1 MNQLKLGSINR
12 NQAYLYLIRRL
23 SFSLLI
29 FLLILFIGYLNCIK
43 ELLTDNKKISS
54 LKRPESGS
62 ISKNYDLII
71 KHGNKSEN
79 VNIDI
84 KEKDYTKEEAEKIFG
99 ESERKLNKLILG
111 KNKSLDNITD
121 DINLVSSLENGVSVE
136 WNCDSQCIN
145 YSGKINWE
153 EIDENKEVK
162 VRAIL
167 LLSGYKKEIEF
178 DLILNKEKRD
188 YYKNILDI
196 VNKKNNTD
204 SQREEVNLNDIS
216 KKYKVNFYIKNENKS
231 WIFIIFAFV
240 TGIIIF
246 ILIGKKTDEK
256 IEKRREILEAEYAG
270 LVYKITI
277 LQNSGMSILSA
288 WDKIIRDFEKKNT
301 DNSILY
307 EEMKYAR
314 QKMKM
319 GYSEGQAYLEF
330 GRRCGLHTYI
340 KFSNLLEQNIKKG
353 TKGLKNVLDDE
364 IKEAFEIRKKTAIK
378 RGDKAGTKLLIP
390 MIIML
395 VISMIIIMVPAILS
409 FNL

>member
-1 MNQLKLGSINR
+1 M
-12 NQAYLYLIRRL
+12 
-23 SFSLLI
+23 
-29 FLLILFIGYLNCIK
+29 
-43 ELLTDNKKISS
+43 
-54 LKRPESGS
+54 
-62 ISKNYDLII
+62 
-71 KHGNKSEN
+71 
-79 VNIDI
+79 
-84 KEKDYTKEEAEKIFG
+84 
-99 ESERKLNKLILG
+99 
-111 KNKSLDNITD
+111 
-121 DINLVSSLENGVSVE
+121 
-136 WNCDSQCIN
+136 
-145 YSGKINWE
+145 
-153 EIDENKEVK
+153 
-162 VRAIL
+162 
-167 LLSGYKKEIEF
+167 
-178 DLILNKEKRD
+178 ILNKKKRD

-364 IKEAFEIRKKTAIK
+364 IKEAFEIRKKTARK